1 MREEIRS
8 ASNQHLAIGQPNRG
22 VAPTNGW
29 HGARGRPRSR
39 CVRVGADGVE
49 DGCQTGCNG
58 KQQVQLLFFPGE
70 LNEVSFY
77 EAEPRWMIG
86 IFHVCFSLRTD
97 RVACFSIGDKPC
109 STAFN

>member
-1 MREEIRS
+1 MRGEIRS

-22 VAPTNGW
+22 VAPTNGC
-29 HGARGRPRSR
+29 GRPRSR

-49 DGCQTGCNG
+49 DGCQPGCNG
-58 KQQVQLLFFPGE
+58 KQQGQ
-70 LNEVSFY
+70 LNELSFY